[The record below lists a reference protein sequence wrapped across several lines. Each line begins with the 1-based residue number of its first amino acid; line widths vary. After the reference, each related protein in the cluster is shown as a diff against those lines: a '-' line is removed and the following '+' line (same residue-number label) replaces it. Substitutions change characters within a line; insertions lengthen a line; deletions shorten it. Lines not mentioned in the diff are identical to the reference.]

1 MLTPISLSS
10 LVKMLFTR
18 KPSNTVVWV
27 FSSVKSELLLVLP
40 LLVMPSSF
48 QPLNKFTLLLLVS
61 TFQVS
66 VPKKMLLLV
75 SLLLQ

>member
-1 MLTPISLSS
+1 MLTPISVSS
-10 LVKMLFTR
+10 LVKMFFTR
-18 KPSNTVVWV
+18 KLSNTVVWV